1 MLRGF
6 VAALLGVCAYYI
18 STLDLTLPYPAQRF
32 KFDAIDPATLP
43 LDNSP
48 LEGVYAS
55 NEILRKAHKL
65 FDGVIASSETVTVSP
80 EGNLTLVDKYGYVY
94 EAEPAA
100 GVPGAVFPNEW
111 ALDLPAAYYVGP
123 GRPLGFHHDSAGN
136 LIIADTLKGLLRLDR
151 ASGAV
156 EVLTARVSP
165 DAAVDA
171 GSPLAYVNDI
181 DIDHDSGVIYF
192 SDAQSIP
199 VYPDRETGTF
209 YDTFQSYL
217 LGFIGGNVAGRLCR
231 YDPATRRTEVLL
243 KGLWFANGV
252 ALAADKSYVAV
263 VETNRLRVHR
273 YWLSGPRAGSSDL
286 LIERLPGF
294 PDGISRA
301 PDGNLWVALVAPVTG
316 LPKLLKNKVARFL
329 LAYLP
334 AWARPRIPRWGAA
347 LKVSAAG
354 QPLQLLMDPDGSHIA
369 FVSSVTEV
377 AGRLYFGN
385 VRMNYVSYIDLK
397 DVPPQHAEGRQEA

>member
-1 MLRGF
+1 MRG
-6 VAALLGVCAYYI
+6 VILAALLGAVAYYI
-18 STLDLTLPYPAQRF
+18 SKANVTLPYPAQRF
-32 KFDAIDPATLP
+32 GFADIDPATLP

-48 LEGVYAS
+48 LEGVYAR
-55 NEILRKAHKL
+55 NEVLRKAHKL
-65 FDGVIASSETVTVSP
+65 FEGVIAASETVAVSP

-94 EAEPAA
+94 EAEPAK
-100 GVPGAVFPNEW
+100 GVPGAVFTGEW

-123 GRPLGFHHDSAGN
+123 GRPLGFHHDAAGN
-136 LIIADTLKGLLRLDR
+136 LILADTLKGLLRLDR

-156 EVLTARVSP
+156 EVLTSRVSP
-165 DAAVDA
+165 DSAQDP
-171 GSPLAYVNDI
+171 GSPLAYVNDL
-181 DIDHDSGVIYF
+181 DVDNESGAIYF
-192 SDAQSIP
+192 SDSQSIP

-243 KGLWFANGV
+243 RGLWFANGV
-252 ALAADKSYVAV
+252 ALAADRSYVAV

-273 YWLSGPRAGSSDL
+273 YWLTGPKAGTSDL

-294 PDGISRA
+294 PDGMSRA

-316 LPKLLKNKVARFL
+316 LPKLLKNKVTRFL

-334 AWARPRIPRWGAA
+334 AWARPPIPRWGAA
-347 LKVSAAG
+347 LKVSPTG

-369 FVSSVTEV
+369 FVSSVTEA

-385 VRMNYVSYIDLK
+385 VRLNYVSYIDLK
-397 DVPPQHAEGRQEA
+397 DVPAPGA